1 MVILVPYLIRA
12 KLCNALKVTALDGVV
27 VAMSGDITR
36 PRDGQTGLDDKQV
49 NTRWADN
56 PNTL

>member
-12 KLCNALKVTALDGVV
+12 KLYSALKAVALEGVA

-36 PRDGQTGLDDKQV
+36 PCDRQTGLDDKQV

>member
-12 KLCNALKVTALDGVV
+12 KLCNALKVTALEGA
-27 VAMSGDITR
+27 VAAVSGDIIR
-36 PRDGQTGLDDKQV
+36 PRDRQTGLDDKQV
-49 NTRWADN
+49 NTRWVDN